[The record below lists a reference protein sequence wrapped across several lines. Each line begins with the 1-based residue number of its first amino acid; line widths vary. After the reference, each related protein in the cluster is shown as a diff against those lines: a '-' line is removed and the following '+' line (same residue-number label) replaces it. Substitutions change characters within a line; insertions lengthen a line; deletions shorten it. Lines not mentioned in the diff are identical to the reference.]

1 MSRRREADIQRD
13 IVRFLRAVL
22 PPGAIVHHSPNE
34 TGAGTR
40 AGRQRQA
47 ILSGMGVCPGW
58 SDLVVLSE
66 GRVLFL
72 EVKTPAGR
80 LSPAQRAF
88 RDVVLEQGHGFAV
101 VRSIDDV
108 RAALADHGL
117 RTRLVGLS

>member
-13 IVRFLRAVL
+13 IVRFLRAAL
-22 PPGAIVHHSPNE
+22 PAGAIVHHSPNE
-34 TGAGTR
+34 TGASTR
-40 AGRQRQA
+40 AGRTRQA
-47 ILSGMGVCPGW
+47 ILAGMGVCPGW
-58 SDLVVLSE
+58 SDLVVLAD

-88 RDVVLEQGHGFAV
+88 RDLAIEQGFGFVV
-101 VRSIDDV
+101 VRSIDDA
-108 RAALADHGL
+108 RAALGDHGI

>member
-1 MSRRREADIQRD
+1 MSRRREADVQRD

-22 PPGAIVHHSPNE
+22 PAGAIVHHSPNE
-34 TGAGTR
+34 TGSGTR

-58 SDLVVLSE
+58 SDLVVLAE

-88 RDVVLEQGHGFAV
+88 RDVVREQGHGFAV
-101 VRSIDDV
+101 VRSIDEA
-108 RAALADHGL
+108 RAALAEHGI